1 MRYAILADIH
11 GNLEAFTAV
20 LNDIEKREGF
30 DIMWCLGDVVGYG
43 PDPHACI
50 ELLLQHEH
58 ICVAGNHDWA
68 AIDRLDTFDFNF
80 FAHEAAAWTA
90 LQLTDR
96 DINYLDALPECVIE
110 RDFTLVHGSPRSPLL
125 EYILSPSVAEENF
138 KFFNTGF
145 CLVGHSHLPCI
156 FEEADNGIIEAQF
169 ENESIWP
176 LGEHRLIINPGGVG
190 QPRDGDP
197 RASYAILDSS
207 RMLITHYRVKYD
219 VESTQKKMQEAGLPS
234 FLIERLGRGC

>member
-1 MRYAILADIH
+1 MRYAIFADIH

-20 LNDIEKREGF
+20 LEDIEKREGF
-30 DIMWCLGDVVGYG
+30 DIIWCLGDVVGYG

-50 ELLLQHEH
+50 ELLKQHEH

-68 AIDRLDTFDFNF
+68 AIDKLDTFDFNI

-90 LQLTDR
+90 EQLTDG
-96 DINYLDALPECVIE
+96 DIDYLDALPESLVE
-110 RDFTLVHGSPRSPLL
+110 HDFTLVHGSPRSPLL
-125 EYILSPSVAEENF
+125 EYILSAQLADENF
-138 KFFNTGF
+138 RYFDTSF

-156 FEEADNGIIEAQF
+156 FELTESGTIEAKF
-169 ENESIWP
+169 DNAPVWP

-197 RASYAILDSS
+197 RASYLSFDTES
-207 RMLITHYRVKYD
+207 MLLTHYRVEYE
-219 VESTQKKMQEAGLPS
+219 VEATQKKMQEAGLPS
-234 FLIERLGRGC
+234 FLIQRLGRGC